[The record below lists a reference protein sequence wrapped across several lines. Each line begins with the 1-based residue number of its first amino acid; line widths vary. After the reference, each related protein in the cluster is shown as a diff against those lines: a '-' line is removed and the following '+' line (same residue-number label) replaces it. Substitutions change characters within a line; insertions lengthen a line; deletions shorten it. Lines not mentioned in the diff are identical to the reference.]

1 MEAIEKYFVDTIA
14 AQKQHLL
21 LSMLTRSQHPQTHS
35 GVLEK
40 DRDAGR
46 KLKEEKVAGAKEAGQ
61 RVCIVYLYILLAWS
75 MYRVHLYILL
85 GHKVTRCWMECK
97 GNSWYKNGRI

>member
-1 MEAIEKYFVDTIA
+1 MDAIAT
-14 AQKQHLL
+14 QKQHLL

-46 KLKEEKVAGAKEAGQ
+46 KLKEEKVAGAKEAGHG
-61 RVCIVYLYILLAWS
+61 VWIVYTFTNYWHGAYIVYTFTCYWD
-75 MYRVHLYILL
+75 I
-85 GHKVTRCWMECK
+85 G
-97 GNSWYKNGRI
+97 

>member
-1 MEAIEKYFVDTIA
+1 MEAIEKYFVDAIA
-14 AQKQHLL
+14 TQKQYLL
-21 LSMLTRSQHPQTHS
+21 LSMLTRSQHPMAHS

-61 RVCIVYLYILLAWS
+61 RVCMCTFTYYWHGACIGYTFTFYWGI
-75 MYRVHLYILL
+75 R
-85 GHKVTRCWMECK
+85 
-97 GNSWYKNGRI
+97 